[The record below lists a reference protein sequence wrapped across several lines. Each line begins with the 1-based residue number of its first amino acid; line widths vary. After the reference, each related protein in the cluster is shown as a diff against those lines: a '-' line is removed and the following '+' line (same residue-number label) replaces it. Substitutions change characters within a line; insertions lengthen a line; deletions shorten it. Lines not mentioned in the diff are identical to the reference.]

1 MYYFDNEFLQ
11 QYLDTGTKLKVYVDS
26 EWYDIPEKSDVSDK
40 VDGIGY
46 NQYGQEH
53 YFDYRDVEQIK
64 AGNKVFT
71 LDMLQSMQGGKPA
84 GTGEK
89 KKKGSPKE
97 GGEEQPE
104 LGGDEGFGDLTSG
117 APTDISS
124 LIGGGGEPPTGGEPG
139 KGGEEEAPAEE
150 EPEGEKQPQNAGYQP
165 YEIGRMIIKEWRR
178 RRK

>member
-46 NQYGQEH
+46 TQYGQPH

-84 GTGEK
+84 DAGDK
-89 KKKGSPKE
+89 KKKGSSEE

-104 LGGDEGFGDLTSG
+104 PGGDEGFGDLTSG

-124 LIGGGGEPPTGGEPG
+124 LVGGGGEPAAGGEPSE
-139 KGGEEEAPAEE
+139 GGEQEAPTEE

-178 RRK
+178 RKK